1 MFPISLPRFISS
13 LFLVVTLGLATSACG
28 PRHVVYADQH
38 SALPH
43 AASGAHV
50 RAALLSALIGRRHQV
65 LGESVAQGLSDAGAV
80 EADMRIGRG
89 SAHVRFDYDHGGV
102 SATLLGSR
110 NLDEQV
116 VEGQRVLSHRYER
129 YLQEFLRV
137 VSAQIAEYEPAPAP
151 AVGVAT
157 SPNVTPDHLRAA
169 AARAFESEGFTLE
182 AAQDG
187 ELVGRR
193 SVRGRGEAL
202 VRVRV
207 SGTSWEV
214 SLVESAGFADAAGRV
229 YVNRHVGRLVSRL
242 ADRVRREAVAM
253 ERESHARAV
262 QIAHAQRPVVLGVG
276 VGGAVGAT
284 CADLVRAYGHSE
296 FDTNNCTPGADLT
309 CVDAVLARGHRPWDI
324 RNCEDVDGL
333 CAIRQL
339 DEGSN
344 PFSIRSRCRRP
355 R

>member
-1 MFPISLPRFISS
+1 MFLLSLHRFVPSLR
-13 LFLVVTLGLATSACG
+13 LFLSLGVAVSACG
-28 PRHVVYADQH
+28 PRHVVYADRH

-50 RAALLSALIGRRHQV
+50 RAALLSALTGRRHHV
-65 LGESVAQGLSDAGAV
+65 LGESVTQGLSDAGAV

-102 SATLLGSR
+102 SATLLASQ

-116 VEGQRVLSHRYER
+116 VEGQRVLSRRYER

-229 YVNRHVGRLVSRL
+229 YVNRHVGRLASRL
-242 ADRVRREAVAM
+242 ADRVRREAIAM
-253 ERESHARAV
+253 EREAHARAV
-262 QIAHAQRPVVLGVG
+262 QIAQAQRPVVLG

-284 CADLVRAYGHSE
+284 CADIVRAYGHSE